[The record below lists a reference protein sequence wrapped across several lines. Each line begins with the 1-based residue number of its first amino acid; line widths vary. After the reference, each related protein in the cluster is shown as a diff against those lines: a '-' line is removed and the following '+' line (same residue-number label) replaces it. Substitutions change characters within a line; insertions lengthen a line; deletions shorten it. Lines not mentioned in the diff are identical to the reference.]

1 MHFDLQMHAFLCFY
15 WFGCFRW
22 QFWIRFCG
30 IYLSNRLYCSFS
42 HIVKMAEFILFLRLT
57 NILQYISFTPVC
69 SHMCMFTGTL
79 VRWVWCFYL
88 VLMIV
93 YDTGQWCE
101 EKKHFHLNKAEMLWA
116 NGGASRNRLCCPR
129 TFVCSQP
136 SSPKSK
142 SRGCT
147 VAAEKAGEV
156 LMKTFQTLFLLKLQS
171 YFSTGKY

>member
-15 WFGCFRW
+15 WFGYFRW
-22 QFWIRFCG
+22 HFWIRFCS

-57 NILQYISFTPVC
+57 NILQYISFTSVC
-69 SHMCMFTGTL
+69 SHMCMFIGTL

-101 EKKHFHLNKAEMLWA
+101 EKKHFHLNKKRCSEQMEGHPGTGCAVR
-116 NGGASRNRLCCPR
+116 GHLCVLNHHLRRAKVEVVPWLLR
-129 TFVCSQP
+129 RQG
-136 SSPKSK
+136 KS
-142 SRGCT
+142 
-147 VAAEKAGEV
+147 
-156 LMKTFQTLFLLKLQS
+156 
-171 YFSTGKY
+171 